1 MKKLIPAML
10 LVLAFNA
17 NAKLLDKIAGVI
29 NDKVYSLSELKR
41 IQSTVKARKEIAPF
55 IYTKKKYSVN
65 DILKLQHRIFIVKD
79 FSLVV
84 GGQLCFYLCIVPNFF

>member
-1 MKKLIPAML
+1 MKILIPAIL
-10 LVLAFNA
+10 LALAINA

-41 IQSTVKARKEIAPF
+41 IQSTVSARKEIAPF
-55 IYTKKKYSVN
+55 IYTKDKYSVN

-79 FSLVV
+79 KLS
-84 GGQLCFYLCIVPNFF
+84 